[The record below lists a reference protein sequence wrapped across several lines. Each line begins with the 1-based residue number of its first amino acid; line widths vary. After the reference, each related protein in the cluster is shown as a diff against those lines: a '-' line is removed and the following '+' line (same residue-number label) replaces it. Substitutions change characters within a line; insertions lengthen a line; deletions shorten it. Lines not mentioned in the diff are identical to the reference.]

1 MQRMGSKYFSDVEL
15 TRFFF
20 SRLDHEY
27 KGGSEVF
34 GLSNLRNDATF
45 KLQETGS
52 NRTRR
57 EGQERSL
64 GHVNVEMLT
73 GHQMDRT
80 HRWLVCKSGIQGQ
93 DLVWAS
99 SGNKC

>member
-1 MQRMGSKYFSDVEL
+1 MAIIQEREDGDLNQSIGRENAEKRMGSKYFSDVEL

-34 GLSNLRNDATF
+34 DLSNLRNDATF

-57 EGQERSL
+57 EG
-64 GHVNVEMLT
+64 
-73 GHQMDRT
+73 
-80 HRWLVCKSGIQGQ
+80 
-93 DLVWAS
+93 
-99 SGNKC
+99 